1 MVPSRDAPEVA
12 NDPAADTRTH
22 AGPTVSASDAPTQQA
37 PISAG
42 KDRLAEADEIEPPP
56 TPRSPM
62 HGDTSQA
69 PQHSEPSSVSSTPA
83 PIPVI
88 TLPKPKCEGNIH
100 LVLDMIWVLIWVGL
114 AVLFFVAA
122 AS

>member
-1 MVPSRDAPEVA
+1 MKKLVRVCWEPRHRGGSLPGAPSQR
-12 NDPAADTRTH
+12 
-22 AGPTVSASDAPTQQA
+22 
-37 PISAG
+37 
-42 KDRLAEADEIEPPP
+42 
-56 TPRSPM
+56 
-62 HGDTSQA
+62 
-69 PQHSEPSSVSSTPA
+69 SVSSTPA

-88 TLPKPKCEGNIH
+88 TVAPEREGNIH